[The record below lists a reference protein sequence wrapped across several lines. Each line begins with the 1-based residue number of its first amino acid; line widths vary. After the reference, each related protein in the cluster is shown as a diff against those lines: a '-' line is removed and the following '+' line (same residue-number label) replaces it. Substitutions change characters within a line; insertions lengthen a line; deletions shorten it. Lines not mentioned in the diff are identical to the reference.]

1 MSMKK
6 LYLFLALI
14 IMAGSISAQRMVQG
28 VLRSDLPA
36 EKQKAALMSARSN
49 RTFSFDSIDFWVGDG
64 ENRAAIVL
72 TWHDTNKTVPDNMV
86 WGYRWSAD
94 VDTISGL
101 SLFEAVMKA
110 DPRLI
115 GLVQYTGWMGSTIN
129 GIGYSEFRSDV
140 EVTFDYEGASAKFK
154 YPYDKETTEEMA
166 ATAISEGE
174 DDGVIY
180 HPFDANISG
189 GPYYDYDYWTASTA
203 SNVHWFAGWYSGYWS
218 YFVRDSYT
226 QDFSYSGYGASSR
239 KVQNGTWDAWSWN
252 SFMGT
257 TSGTEPGDN
266 LVAATP
272 IIWLNKKAISL
283 SGNVTEQLTA
293 SVQSTYASLTG
304 AVWSSKNTAVAT
316 VDQTGKVT
324 AVAPGTTEIKLIT
337 ANGKYNTYCKVT
349 VTGTATKS
357 AAATANISYSDNTLR
372 VKDLAGYTGYIT
384 NTAGSVVSTYVIT
397 SSDDVKTVN
406 LNKGVYGF
414 TAVKGTEK
422 VSVKFVVK

>member
-14 IMAGSISAQRMVQG
+14 LMAGSISAQRMVQG

-72 TWHDTNKTVPDNMV
+72 TWHDTDKTVPDNMV

-101 SLFEAVMKA
+101 SLFESVMKA
-110 DPRLI
+110 DPRLV
-115 GLVQYTGWMGSTIN
+115 GLVQYTGSMGYTIN
-129 GIGYSEFRSDV
+129 GIGYCEPRATSMQISFQLD
-140 EVTFDYEGASAKFK
+140 SAKAHVSYT
-154 YPYDKETTEEMA
+154 YPDNA
-166 ATAISEGE
+166 ATLARTAINQGKSS
-174 DDGVIY
+174 GVIY
-180 HPFDANISG
+180 HPFGSNGTSYPA
-189 GPYYDYDYWTASTA
+189 YDYDYWVATATVT
-203 SNVHWFAGWYSGYWS
+203 NHWFAGWYSGYWS

-283 SGNVTEQLTA
+283 SGSGTYQLVA
-293 SVQSTYASLTG
+293 SVQSAYASLTG

-357 AAATANISYSDNTLR
+357 AAATANISYSDNTLH

>member
-1 MSMKK
+1 MKK

-14 IMAGSISAQRMVQG
+14 LMAGSISAQRMVQG

-101 SLFEAVMKA
+101 VLFQEVMKA

-115 GLVQYTGWMGSTIN
+115 GLIQYTGSMGYTIN
-129 GIGYSEFRSDV
+129 GIGYGNGGRSTV
-140 EVTFDYEGASAKFK
+140 GVYFDYAEAQKHNT
-154 YPYDKETTEEMA
+154 YPSDAETLA
-166 ATAISEGE
+166 ANAISAGNQTGII
-174 DDGVIY
+174 D
-180 HPFDANISG
+180 HPFGAPSESG
-189 GPYYDYDYWTASTA
+189 RPIYDYDYWTALVASST
-203 SNVHWFAGWYSGYWS
+203 HWFAGWYQGYWS
-218 YFVRDSYT
+218 YFVRDSYDS
-226 QDFSYSGYGASSR
+226 DFSYSGYGASSR

-257 TSGTEPGDN
+257 TEGTDPGDN

-272 IIWLNKKAISL
+272 MVWLNKKSTTL
-283 SGNVTEQLTA
+283 SVNATETLVA
-293 SVQSTYASLTG
+293 SKDPLVPSTTFM
-304 AVWSSKNTAVAT
+304 WSSKNPAIVTVSNGLITA
-316 VDQTGKVT
+316 K
-324 AVAPGTTEIKLIT
+324 APGTTEIKVRT
-337 ANGKYNTYCKVT
+337 RDGKYNAYCKVT

-357 AAATANISYSDNTLR
+357 AAATANISYSDNTLH

-384 NTAGSVVSTYVIT
+384 NTAGSVVSTYAIT

>member
-14 IMAGSISAQRMVQG
+14 LMAGSISAQRMVQG

-226 QDFSYSGYGASSR
+226 
-239 KVQNGTWDAWSWN
+239 
-252 SFMGT
+252 
-257 TSGTEPGDN
+257 
-266 LVAATP
+266 P

>member
-14 IMAGSISAQRMVQG
+14 LMAGSISAQRMVQG

-316 VDQTGKVT
+316 VDQTGLC
-324 AVAPGTTEIKLIT
+324 EE
-337 ANGKYNTYCKVT
+337 
-349 VTGTATKS
+349 
-357 AAATANISYSDNTLR
+357 
-372 VKDLAGYTGYIT
+372 
-384 NTAGSVVSTYVIT
+384 
-397 SSDDVKTVN
+397 SS
-406 LNKGVYGF
+406 KGRN
-414 TAVKGTEK
+414 
-422 VSVKFVVK
+422 SRQR

>member
-14 IMAGSISAQRMVQG
+14 LMAGSISAQRMVQG

-101 SLFEAVMKA
+101 SLFESVMKA
-110 DPRLI
+110 DPRLV
-115 GLVQYTGWMGSTIN
+115 GLVQYTGSMGYTIN

-283 SGNVTEQLTA
+283 SGSGTYQLVA
-293 SVQSTYASLTG
+293 SVQSAYASLTG

-324 AVAPGTTEIKLIT
+324 AVAPGKTEIKLIT
-337 ANGKYNTYCKVT
+337 ANGQYNTYCKVT

-357 AAATANISYSDNTLR
+357 AAATANISYSDNSLH

-384 NTAGSVVSTYVIT
+384 NTAGSVVSTYAIT

>member
-1 MSMKK
+1 
-6 LYLFLALI
+6 
-14 IMAGSISAQRMVQG
+14 
-28 VLRSDLPA
+28 
-36 EKQKAALMSARSN
+36 
-49 RTFSFDSIDFWVGDG
+49 
-64 ENRAAIVL
+64 
-72 TWHDTNKTVPDNMV
+72 MV

-293 SVQSTYASLTG
+293 SVQSTYAS
-304 AVWSSKNTAVAT
+304 
-316 VDQTGKVT
+316 
-324 AVAPGTTEIKLIT
+324 
-337 ANGKYNTYCKVT
+337 
-349 VTGTATKS
+349 
-357 AAATANISYSDNTLR
+357 
-372 VKDLAGYTGYIT
+372 
-384 NTAGSVVSTYVIT
+384 
-397 SSDDVKTVN
+397 
-406 LNKGVYGF
+406 
-414 TAVKGTEK
+414 
-422 VSVKFVVK
+422 

>member
-14 IMAGSISAQRMVQG
+14 LMAGSISAQRMVQG

-337 ANGKYNTYCKVT
+337 ANITRT
-349 VTGTATKS
+349 VK
-357 AAATANISYSDNTLR
+357 
-372 VKDLAGYTGYIT
+372 
-384 NTAGSVVSTYVIT
+384 
-397 SSDDVKTVN
+397 
-406 LNKGVYGF
+406 
-414 TAVKGTEK
+414 
-422 VSVKFVVK
+422 

>member
-1 MSMKK
+1 
-6 LYLFLALI
+6 
-14 IMAGSISAQRMVQG
+14 
-28 VLRSDLPA
+28 
-36 EKQKAALMSARSN
+36 MSARSN

-166 ATAISEGE
+166 VTAISEGE

-203 SNVHWFAGWYSGYWS
+203 SMFIGSLVGIPVIGVIS
-218 YFVRDSYT
+218 FVI
-226 QDFSYSGYGASSR
+226 
-239 KVQNGTWDAWSWN
+239 
-252 SFMGT
+252 
-257 TSGTEPGDN
+257 
-266 LVAATP
+266 P
-272 IIWLNKKAISL
+272 ILKISL
-283 SGNVTEQLTA
+283 IPDTGHQAEKSRMVLGMLGAGIVLWERHREQ
-293 SVQSTYASLTG
+293 
-304 AVWSSKNTAVAT
+304 N
-316 VDQTGKVT
+316 
-324 AVAPGTTEIKLIT
+324 
-337 ANGKYNTYCKVT
+337 
-349 VTGTATKS
+349 
-357 AAATANISYSDNTLR
+357 R
-372 VKDLAGYTGYIT
+372 VI
-384 NTAGSVVSTYVIT
+384 I
-397 SSDDVKTVN
+397 
-406 LNKGVYGF
+406 
-414 TAVKGTEK
+414 
-422 VSVKFVVK
+422 

>member
-1 MSMKK
+1 MKK
-6 LYLFLALI
+6 ILYFLALI
-14 IMAGSISAQRMVQG
+14 LVAGSISAQRMVQG

-101 SLFEAVMKA
+101 VVFQEVMKA

-115 GLVQYTGWMGSTIN
+115 GLIQYTGSMGYTIN
-129 GIGYSEFRSDV
+129 GIGYGNGGRSTV
-140 EVTFDYEGASAKFK
+140 GVYFDYEGSKGHGNSYPDNAVTLASN
-154 YPYDKETTEEMA
+154 
-166 ATAISEGE
+166 AITNGNNTGII
-174 DDGVIY
+174 D
-180 HPFDANISG
+180 HPFNANTMG
-189 GPYYDYDYWTASTA
+189 GRPVYDYDYWMAPAASST
-203 SNVHWFAGWYSGYWS
+203 HWFAGWYQGYWS
-218 YFVRDSYT
+218 YFVRDSYDT
-226 QDFSYSGYGASSR
+226 NFSYSGYGASSR

-272 IIWLNKKAISL
+272 MVWMNKKSITL
-283 SGNVTEQLTA
+283 NVGKTETLQAFADENYT
-293 SVQSTYASLTG
+293 SVDEPT
-304 AVWSSKNTAVAT
+304 WISKNENVAK
-316 VDQTGKVT
+316 VDAQGVVT
-324 AVAPGTTEIKLIT
+324 AVGVGTTEIKLVSDDELFN
-337 ANGKYNTYCKVT
+337 AYCTVT
-349 VTGTATKS
+349 VTAS
-357 AAATANISYSDNTLR
+357 ALQANEYTSTVSYSDNTLR

-384 NTAGSVVSTYVIT
+384 NTAGSVVSSYAIT
-397 SSDDVKTVN
+397 SSDDVKTLS
-406 LNKGVYGF
+406 LNNGVYGF

>member
-1 MSMKK
+1 MKK
-6 LYLFLALI
+6 IYLFLALI
-14 IMAGSISAQRMVQG
+14 LMAGSISAQRMVQG

-72 TWHDTNKTVPDNMV
+72 TWHDTNKTVPDDMV

-101 SLFEAVMKA
+101 VLFQEVMKA

-115 GLVQYTGWMGSTIN
+115 GLIQYTGPMGYTIN
-129 GIGYSEFRSDV
+129 GIGYGNGGRSTV
-140 EVTFDYEGASAKFK
+140 GVYFDYAEAQKHNT
-154 YPYDKETTEEMA
+154 YPSDAQTLA
-166 ATAISEGE
+166 ANAISAGNQTGII
-174 DDGVIY
+174 D
-180 HPFDANISG
+180 HPFGAPSESG
-189 GPYYDYDYWTASTA
+189 RPIYDYDYWMAPVASST
-203 SNVHWFAGWYSGYWS
+203 HWFAGWYQGYWS
-218 YFVRDSYT
+218 YFVRDSYNT
-226 QDFSYSGYGASSR
+226 DFSYSGYGASSR

-272 IIWLNKKAISL
+272 MVWMNKKSITL
-283 SGNVTEQLTA
+283 NVGKSETLQAFANEGYT
-293 SVQSTYASLTG
+293 SVDEPI
-304 AVWSSKNTAVAT
+304 WISKNTNVAT
-316 VDQTGKVT
+316 VNAQGVVT
-324 AVAPGTTEIKLIT
+324 AVGVGTTEIKLLSDDELFN
-337 ANGKYNTYCKVT
+337 AYCTVT
-349 VTGTATKS
+349 VT
-357 AAATANISYSDNTLR
+357 AAATKANESVANISYSDNTLR

-384 NTAGSVVSTYVIT
+384 NTAGTVVSTYTIT
-397 SSDDVKTVN
+397 SADDVKALGLTS
-406 LNKGVYGF
+406 GVYGF

>member
-1 MSMKK
+1 MKK

-14 IMAGSISAQRMVQG
+14 LMAGSISAQRMVQG

-239 KVQNGTWDAWSWN
+239 KVQNGTWDGAGIVLWERHREQN
-252 SFMGT
+252 R
-257 TSGTEPGDN
+257 
-266 LVAATP
+266 V
-272 IIWLNKKAISL
+272 II
-283 SGNVTEQLTA
+283 
-293 SVQSTYASLTG
+293 
-304 AVWSSKNTAVAT
+304 
-316 VDQTGKVT
+316 
-324 AVAPGTTEIKLIT
+324 
-337 ANGKYNTYCKVT
+337 
-349 VTGTATKS
+349 
-357 AAATANISYSDNTLR
+357 
-372 VKDLAGYTGYIT
+372 
-384 NTAGSVVSTYVIT
+384 
-397 SSDDVKTVN
+397 
-406 LNKGVYGF
+406 
-414 TAVKGTEK
+414 
-422 VSVKFVVK
+422 

>member
-14 IMAGSISAQRMVQG
+14 LMAGSISAQRMVQG

-115 GLVQYTGWMGSTIN
+115 GLVQYTGCMGSTIN

>member
-1 MSMKK
+1 MTGVQTC
-6 LYLFLALI
+6 ALPI
-14 IMAGSISAQRMVQG
+14 
-28 VLRSDLPA
+28 
-36 EKQKAALMSARSN
+36 
-49 RTFSFDSIDFWVGDG
+49 WV
-64 ENRAAIVL
+64 
-72 TWHDTNKTVPDNMV
+72 
-86 WGYRWSAD
+86 
-94 VDTISGL
+94 
-101 SLFEAVMKA
+101 
-110 DPRLI
+110 
-115 GLVQYTGWMGSTIN
+115 
-129 GIGYSEFRSDV
+129 
-140 EVTFDYEGASAKFK
+140 
-154 YPYDKETTEEMA
+154 
-166 ATAISEGE
+166 ATA
-174 DDGVIY
+174 
-180 HPFDANISG
+180 
-189 GPYYDYDYWTASTA
+189 TAT
-203 SNVHWFAGWYSGYWS
+203 NHWFAGWYSGYWS

-283 SGNVTEQLTA
+283 SGSGTYQLVA
-293 SVQSTYASLTG
+293 SVQSAYASLTG

-357 AAATANISYSDNTLR
+357 AAATANISYSDNTLH

-384 NTAGSVVSTYVIT
+384 NTAGSVVSTYAIT

>member
-1 MSMKK
+1 MKK

-14 IMAGSISAQRMVQG
+14 LMAGSISAQRMVQG

-36 EKQKAALMSARSN
+36 EKQKATLMSAKSN

-101 SLFEAVMKA
+101 VLFQEVMKA

-115 GLVQYTGWMGSTIN
+115 GLIQYTGPMGYTIN
-129 GIGYSEFRSDV
+129 GIGYGNGGRSTV
-140 EVTFDYEGASAKFK
+140 GVYFDYAEAQKHNT
-154 YPYDKETTEEMA
+154 YPSDAQTLA
-166 ATAISEGE
+166 ANAISAGNQTGII
-174 DDGVIY
+174 D
-180 HPFDANISG
+180 HPFGAPSESG
-189 GPYYDYDYWTASTA
+189 RPIYDYDYWMAPVASST
-203 SNVHWFAGWYSGYWS
+203 HWFAGWYQGYWS
-218 YFVRDSYT
+218 YFVRDSYNT
-226 QDFSYSGYGASSR
+226 DFSYSGYGASSR

-272 IIWLNKKAISL
+272 MVWMNKKSITL
-283 SGNVTEQLTA
+283 NVGKSETLQAFANEGYT
-293 SVQSTYASLTG
+293 SVDEPI
-304 AVWSSKNTAVAT
+304 WISKNTNVAT
-316 VDQTGKVT
+316 VNAQGVVT
-324 AVAPGTTEIKLIT
+324 AVGVGTTEIKLLSDDELFN
-337 ANGKYNTYCKVT
+337 AYCTVT
-349 VTGTATKS
+349 VT
-357 AAATANISYSDNTLR
+357 AAATKANESVANISYSDNTLR

>member
-1 MSMKK
+1 MKK

-14 IMAGSISAQRMVQG
+14 LMAGSISAQRMVQG

-72 TWHDTNKTVPDNMV
+72 TWHDTDKTVPDNMV

-101 SLFEAVMKA
+101 SLFESVMKA
-110 DPRLI
+110 DPRLV
-115 GLVQYTGWMGSTIN
+115 GLVQYTGSMGYTIN
-129 GIGYSEFRSDV
+129 GIGYCEPRATSMQISFQLD
-140 EVTFDYEGASAKFK
+140 SAKAHVSYT
-154 YPYDKETTEEMA
+154 YPDNA
-166 ATAISEGE
+166 ATLARTAINQGKSS
-174 DDGVIY
+174 GVIY
-180 HPFDANISG
+180 HHLVQMEQVILLMIMTIGWLRLRQLTTGSLVGIPVIGVIS
-189 GPYYDYDYWTASTA
+189 
-203 SNVHWFAGWYSGYWS
+203 F
-218 YFVRDSYT
+218 RDSYT

-283 SGNVTEQLTA
+283 SGSGTYQLVA
-293 SVQSTYASLTG
+293 SVQSAYASLTG

-316 VDQTGKVT
+316 VDQTGK
-324 AVAPGTTEIKLIT
+324 
-337 ANGKYNTYCKVT
+337 
-349 VTGTATKS
+349 
-357 AAATANISYSDNTLR
+357 LR
-372 VKDLAGYTGYIT
+372 L
-384 NTAGSVVSTYVIT
+384 
-397 SSDDVKTVN
+397 
-406 LNKGVYGF
+406 
-414 TAVKGTEK
+414 
-422 VSVKFVVK
+422 

>member
-1 MSMKK
+1 MKK
-6 LYLFLALI
+6 IYLFLALI
-14 IMAGSISAQRMVQG
+14 LMAGSISAQRMVQG

-72 TWHDTNKTVPDNMV
+72 TWHDTNKTVPDDMV

-101 SLFEAVMKA
+101 VLFQEVMKA

-115 GLVQYTGWMGSTIN
+115 GLIQYTGPMGYTIN
-129 GIGYSEFRSDV
+129 GIGYGSGGRSTV
-140 EVTFDYEGASAKFK
+140 GVYFDYAEAQKHNT
-154 YPYDKETTEEMA
+154 YPSDAQTLA
-166 ATAISEGE
+166 ANAISAGNQTGII
-174 DDGVIY
+174 D
-180 HPFDANISG
+180 HPFGAPSESG
-189 GPYYDYDYWTASTA
+189 RPIYDYDYWMAPVASST
-203 SNVHWFAGWYSGYWS
+203 HWFAGWYQGYWS
-218 YFVRDSYT
+218 YFVRDSYNT
-226 QDFSYSGYGASSR
+226 DFSYSGYGASSR

-272 IIWLNKKAISL
+272 MVWMNKKSITL
-283 SGNVTEQLTA
+283 NVGKSETLQAFADENYT
-293 SVQSTYASLTG
+293 SVDEPT
-304 AVWSSKNTAVAT
+304 WISKNENVAT
-316 VDQTGKVT
+316 VNAQGTVT
-324 AVAPGTTEIKLIT
+324 AVGVGTTEIKLVSDDELFN
-337 ANGKYNTYCKVT
+337 AYCTVT
-349 VTGTATKS
+349 VTAS
-357 AAATANISYSDNTLR
+357 ALQANEYTSTVSYSDNTLR

-384 NTAGSVVSTYVIT
+384 NTAGSVVSSYAIT
-397 SSDDVKTVN
+397 SSDDVKTLS

-414 TAVKGTEK
+414 TAVKGAEK